1 MFSST
6 NTNDEQISSVVRE
19 NLQTLPNAGESY
31 LIGAGRQRNI
41 IAQRQHI
48 RNAINNVSRVLRRLY
63 V

>member
-19 NLQTLPNAGESY
+19 NLQTLPNAGDSY

-41 IAQRQHI
+41 IVQRQHI
-48 RNAINNVSRVLRRLY
+48 RNQKCN
-63 V
+63 